1 MMSGFCVP
9 VNSFP
14 CCDPVVAGNGV
25 GAGVDFAVAFIIG
38 GVVYTG
44 SAGWVVVSIV
54 CVGVTAGAIGDG
66 GVVAGEVAG
75 ESLAGG
81 AVVGSV
87 LTGAMGAIGKE
98 AATCSKQY
106 CGVRAP
112 VRSVR

>member
-1 MMSGFCVP
+1 
-9 VNSFP
+9 
-14 CCDPVVAGNGV
+14 
-25 GAGVDFAVAFIIG
+25 
-38 GVVYTG
+38 
-44 SAGWVVVSIV
+44 VSIV

-75 ESLAGG
+75 DSLAGG
-81 AVVGSV
+81 AVVDSV